1 MLRHLH
7 AHTQHAPRNIP
18 AGSSGED
25 CIIRCANCGRVGHVY
40 KVCKY
45 PISSFGVI
53 CFRVRTD
60 SVIEYLMVQRKFS
73 LCFVEFVRGN
83 YSLQNRT
90 YIMRLFQNMTESER
104 MALLSGP
111 FRSVWD
117 SFWQTTDTEIAP
129 CFLREYNKSSYQYN
143 QLRKGYW
150 LRRGAAPLLFFSLA
164 SALINTR
171 VAHPE
176 PEWGFPKGRRN
187 INESD
192 VDCALREFAEE
203 TALNTAGIA
212 LSKDI
217 KPVEETFFGI
227 NRVNYRHTYYV
238 AMLRSPEPGVSAVQN
253 SAAQKKTGRRERPVA
268 MDDLDLLPLWKA
280 HGGNVKSVSSNRGHS
295 AVTGAWRAFEHE
307 IRSVEWVDSGS
318 VCSRIRKENTA
329 RRHMFEDLNARL
341 QAAQYARSASSTYAS
356 STSVSS
362 TH

>member
-1 MLRHLH
+1 MPTIVNVSRYPSEL
-7 AHTQHAPRNIP
+7 PRITSS
-18 AGSSGED
+18 SSGGD
-25 CIIRCANCGRVGHVY
+25 CVIRCANCGRVGHVY

-53 CFRVRTD
+53 CFRVRKD

-83 YSLQNRT
+83 YSLQNRA
-90 YIMRLFQNMTESER
+90 YIMRLFWNMTESER

-111 FRSVWD
+111 FRRVWD

-150 LRRGAAPLLFFSLA
+150 LRRGSAPLHFFNLA
-164 SALINTR
+164 SALINTH
-171 VAHPE
+171 VIHPE

-192 VDCALREFAEE
+192 IDCALREFAEE
-203 TALNTAGIA
+203 TALNTSGIA

-238 AMLRSPEPGVSAVQN
+238 AMLRTPEKMV
-253 SAAQKKTGRRERPVA
+253 VA
-268 MDDLDLLPLWKA
+268 NHTVPEKMTPSRKHHATMDDMALLRWTTP
-280 HGGNVKSVSSNRGHS
+280 VSDFKSAPMQQAAKTVSR
-295 AVTGAWRAFEHE
+295 AWRAFEHE
-307 IRSVEWVDSGS
+307 IRSVEWVESGS
-318 VCSRIRKENTA
+318 VCSRIREENTA
-329 RRHMFEDLNARL
+329 RRHMFEDLNSRL
-341 QAAQYARSASSTYAS
+341 QAAQGLRSAN
-356 STSVSS
+356 S